1 MARFRF
7 RLEPLLKIRLEA
19 RYERR
24 AQLAQAQDAQHI
36 LYDQHAA
43 IADDLLA
50 SRNASMRDSMPGIID
65 VDRLLNSHRYELV
78 LEAQSAEIEKRQE
91 QLAAEIDRRHELL
104 MEADREVKVLE
115 NLKEKKLDAHHRE
128 QLAIEVKQMDEGGQ
142 RLRREVLHP

>member
-7 RLEPLLKIRLEA
+7 RLEPLLKLRRAA

-24 AQLAQAQDAQHI
+24 AQLAQAHDAQHI

-43 IADDLLA
+43 SADDLLA
-50 SRNASMRDSMPGIID
+50 SRNASVRDSMPGIID

-115 NLKEKKLDAHHRE
+115 KLKEKKLDTHRRE
-128 QLAIEVKQMDEGGQ
+128 QLAIEVKQMDEVGQ